1 MRYPPPGSANLDG
14 KNGIVQQLNIVASF
28 RDLLSL
34 AAGDS
39 MAENLNGLAADAE
52 GASGASPLRFSAVS
66 MSSASLACVAHSEQV
81 QLQNLTKGNG
91 PNLSQ

>member
-52 GASGASPLRFSAVS
+52 R
-66 MSSASLACVAHSEQV
+66 ACR
-81 QLQNLTKGNG
+81 
-91 PNLSQ
+91 

>member
-1 MRYPPPGSANLDG
+1 MLVQAQVLILILSFLTSILQKMRYPPPGSANLDG

-52 GASGASPLRFSAVS
+52 R
-66 MSSASLACVAHSEQV
+66 ACR
-81 QLQNLTKGNG
+81 
-91 PNLSQ
+91 